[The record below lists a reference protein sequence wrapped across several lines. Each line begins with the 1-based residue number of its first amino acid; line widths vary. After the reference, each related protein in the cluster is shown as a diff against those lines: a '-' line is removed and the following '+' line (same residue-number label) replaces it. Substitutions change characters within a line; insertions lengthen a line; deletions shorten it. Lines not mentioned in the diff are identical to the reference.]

1 MDEFD
6 HSSGVIATPEVM
18 DWQSLNIN
26 DSYLVAASDGIFE
39 ELSPQDVCDILWEA
53 QSHGNARSE
62 ISSSCSYSL
71 ANCIVE
77 TAFEKGS
84 ADNLAAVV
92 VPLQS
97 TLPLQNVQ
105 TDPTAV
111 RLEYIYEQSGD
122 SLSS

>member
-1 MDEFD
+1 
-6 HSSGVIATPEVM
+6 M

-26 DSYLVAASDGIFE
+26 DSYLVAASDGVFE

-53 QSHGNARSE
+53 QAHGNSRSE
-62 ISSSCSYSL
+62 MSSLCSYSL

-84 ADNLAAVV
+84 RDNVAAVV

-97 TLPLQNVQ
+97 TLHSYNIQEDRYTEVADLYPA
-105 TDPTAV
+105 AV
-111 RLEYIYEQSGD
+111 GSEHIYMQSGN
-122 SLSS
+122 SRT